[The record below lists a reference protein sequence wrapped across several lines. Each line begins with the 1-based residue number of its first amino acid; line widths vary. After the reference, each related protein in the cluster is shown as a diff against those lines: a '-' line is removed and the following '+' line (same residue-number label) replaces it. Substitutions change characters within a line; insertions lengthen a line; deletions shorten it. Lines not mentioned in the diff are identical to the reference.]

1 MEKMTTEEIGT
12 TFINGNITE
21 AKENIKTINDFRKV
35 TIYIKEYYPTELD
48 RFLNLI
54 FNQ

>member
-1 MEKMTTEEIGT
+1 MTTEEIGAS
-12 TFINGNITE
+12 FVNGNISE
-21 AKENIKTINDFRKV
+21 VKENIKTIDDFRKV
-35 TIYIKEYYPTELD
+35 TIYIREYYPTELD